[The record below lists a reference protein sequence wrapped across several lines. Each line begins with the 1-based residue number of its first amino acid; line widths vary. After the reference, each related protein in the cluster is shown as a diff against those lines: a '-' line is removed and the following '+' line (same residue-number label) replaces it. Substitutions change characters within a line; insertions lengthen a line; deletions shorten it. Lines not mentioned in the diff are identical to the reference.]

1 MKAKVAGFVLI
12 CFAITLL
19 SSCHGFFQPDDN
31 TTTPGGGGGGTPG
44 STTARFVYVANS
56 QNGSISGFNV
66 STSGALSSI
75 TGSPF
80 VGTTQPVDVAVT
92 PAGDILF
99 VADQQ
104 QGTWLFGINRND
116 GSLPSSGSSLLPAQ
130 ATAPIGVAATAS
142 FAYSMEQGST
152 SLGVPGTV
160 QPFTISNGTI
170 VPINGTIQGLAANP
184 HTMRIDPSGKFLYV
198 AGDASGTWI
207 FSIQQSGLLPGTLLK
222 VGQIATTTGTV
233 SDDVAI
239 NPTTTFAYVAN
250 GSTGVETYSIATT
263 GNLTRVGSVTAA
275 GTTPIRL
282 AVTPNGKFLY
292 VVNQGSNN
300 ISQYSISG
308 NALTSLGTIATGSGP
323 SAIAID
329 PSSAFVYVTNFTDG
343 TLSVYSIGSTGALAA
358 SGTTNVGAGPNAVV
372 VSK

>member
-1 MKAKVAGFVLI
+1 MKAKVAGFVFI

-19 SSCHGFFQPDDN
+19 VSCRGFFQPDDN
-31 TTTPGGGGGGTPG
+31 TTTPGGGGTPG
-44 STTARFVYVANS
+44 STTARFLYVANS
-56 QNGSISGFNV
+56 QRGSISGFNV
-66 STSGALSSI
+66 SSGGALSSI

-80 VGTTQPVDVAVT
+80 VGTTQPVDLAVT
-92 PAGDILF
+92 PAGDMLF
-99 VADQQ
+99 VADEP
-104 QGTWLFGINRND
+104 QGTWSFGINRND
-116 GSLPSSGSSLLPAQ
+116 GTLPSSTTSLLPPL

-142 FAYSMEQGST
+142 FAYSLEQGST
-152 SLGVPGTV
+152 SLNVVGTL

-170 VPINGTIQGLAANP
+170 VPITGTTQALAANP
-184 HTMRIDPSGKFLYV
+184 HTIRIDPSGKFLYV

-250 GSTGVETYSIATT
+250 GSTGIETYSISSS

-308 NALTSLGTIATGSGP
+308 NALTSLGTIAAGNGP
-323 SAIAID
+323 NAIAID

-343 TLSVYSIGSTGALAA
+343 TLSVYSIGTTGALT
-358 SGTTNVGAGPNAVV
+358 STTTPVNVGSGPSAVV